1 MDRDSKLRR
10 LHYLGKKLPHMTASA
25 LAGVL
30 EEVQKHG
37 AIDLHQR
44 KHIREATH
52 KELSKYDEYGP
63 MFCEVALE
71 GEQPCTATI
80 VNLHALLFAAFGQ
93 GGGFYKLLKDT
104 MQKTPPTPHS
114 PYQLI
119 LYSDEV
125 VPGNVLSA
133 DNRRK
138 CWLVYASIAQFGSEV
153 LSQECAWLTLACCR
167 SSFLTHC
174 FAGIGQLMK
183 AIIKNFFQNDMC
195 DLQEGGILLKG
206 PDGDHCRIWIQ
217 LGCLVQDGAAHR
229 AVFSVKGD
237 SGTRCCLLCRNI
249 ISKRSKLTNEE
260 GGEILLTD
268 NVKEADCVF
277 TSDNDIWNSIQ
288 RLRTNYGIMCLGLWA
303 YFLLWCG
310 FVLGEGPYI
319 CHVGVCCLC
328 HWPRSKADFNLWQ
341 QASGMNYQPHGL
353 LFDDSLHTSPRPI
366 LKPASQFMHDWMHLM
381 CVGGV
386 CQTTIYLFLEGAG
399 KKNWTEPVPHDCRV
413 HGFVD
418 IATIQVYQFT
428 KLIQH
433 QTTEIKQRSSDLQV
447 QCF

>member
-1 MDRDSKLRR
+1 MSHDKAVGQLLSSFCGFQVYSPQRHGQGFQAQKAALF
-10 LHYLGKKLPHMTASA
+10 GEEIASHDCICTCRC
-25 LAGVL
+25 AGRSA
-30 EEVQKHG
+30 KTWC
-37 AIDLHQR
+37 QR

-138 CWLVYASIAQFGSEV
+138 CWLVYASIAQFGAEV

-183 AIIKNFFQNDMC
+183 AIIQK
-195 DLQEGGILLKG
+195 L
-206 PDGDHCRIWIQ
+206 
-217 LGCLVQDGAAHR
+217 
-229 AVFSVKGD
+229 FS
-237 SGTRCCLLCRNI
+237 
-249 ISKRSKLTNEE
+249 E
-260 GGEILLTD
+260 
-268 NVKEADCVF
+268 
-277 TSDNDIWNSIQ
+277 
-288 RLRTNYGIMCLGLWA
+288 
-303 YFLLWCG
+303 
-310 FVLGEGPYI
+310 
-319 CHVGVCCLC
+319 
-328 HWPRSKADFNLWQ
+328 
-341 QASGMNYQPHGL
+341 
-353 LFDDSLHTSPRPI
+353 
-366 LKPASQFMHDWMHLM
+366 
-381 CVGGV
+381 
-386 CQTTIYLFLEGAG
+386 
-399 KKNWTEPVPHDCRV
+399 
-413 HGFVD
+413 
-418 IATIQVYQFT
+418 
-428 KLIQH
+428 
-433 QTTEIKQRSSDLQV
+433 
-447 QCF
+447 

>member
-183 AIIKNFFQNDMC
+183 AIIKKKIRMLCVIFKK
-195 DLQEGGILLKG
+195 EG
-206 PDGDHCRIWIQ
+206 
-217 LGCLVQDGAAHR
+217 
-229 AVFSVKGD
+229 F
-237 SGTRCCLLCRNI
+237 
-249 ISKRSKLTNEE
+249 
-260 GGEILLTD
+260 
-268 NVKEADCVF
+268 
-277 TSDNDIWNSIQ
+277 
-288 RLRTNYGIMCLGLWA
+288 Y
-303 YFLLWCG
+303 
-310 FVLGEGPYI
+310 
-319 CHVGVCCLC
+319 
-328 HWPRSKADFNLWQ
+328 
-341 QASGMNYQPHGL
+341 
-353 LFDDSLHTSPRPI
+353 
-366 LKPASQFMHDWMHLM
+366 
-381 CVGGV
+381 
-386 CQTTIYLFLEGAG
+386 
-399 KKNWTEPVPHDCRV
+399 
-413 HGFVD
+413 
-418 IATIQVYQFT
+418 
-428 KLIQH
+428 
-433 QTTEIKQRSSDLQV
+433 
-447 QCF
+447 